1 MIEQRPDADR
11 TPSRTLPAGELL
23 ERTLELDTLAEE
35 LATVTGTRSGRLV
48 LLGGEAGIGK
58 TALAQA
64 FCSRLDSV
72 RVLTGACE
80 ALQTARP
87 LGPLVDVAT
96 ETGGELASLVE
107 TKILP
112 HFDFAHTT
120 RIAMGANWRRASSEQ
135 REQLVREFRTLL
147 VRTYSSALMNYRD
160 QVLEFKP
167 LRAQPG
173 DMQVTVRSEVRQSG
187 TQAVSIDYEME
198 KTASGWKVYD
208 VKISGASLAAT
219 YRDTFAEEVRN
230 HGIEGLIDS
239 LSSKNR
245 QNDARREPINT

>member
-1 MIEQRPDADR
+1 MRN
-11 TPSRTLPAGELL
+11 TLKTAALVLALAAPVSA
-23 ERTLELDTLAEE
+23 AEE
-35 LATVTGTRSGRLV
+35 LTPDALIRTIALEVLATIRQDKDIQ
-48 LLGGEAGIGK
+48 AGSPKKI
-58 TALAQA
+58 
-64 FCSRLDSV
+64 
-72 RVLTGACE
+72 
-80 ALQTARP
+80 
-87 LGPLVDVAT
+87 
-96 ETGGELASLVE
+96 ASLVE
-107 TKILP
+107 ARILP

-120 RIAMGANWRRASSEQ
+120 RIAMGANWRRASPEQ

-173 DMQVTVRSEVRQSG
+173 DTQVTVRSEVRQSG
-187 TQAVSIDYEME
+187 AQAVSIDYEME

-239 LSSKNR
+239 LSDKNR
-245 QNDARREPINT
+245 QNDARPASINT

>member
-1 MIEQRPDADR
+1 MRN
-11 TPSRTLPAGELL
+11 TLKTAALVLALAAP
-23 ERTLELDTLAEE
+23 TSPAEE
-35 LATVTGTRSGRLV
+35 LTPDALV
-48 LLGGEAGIGK
+48 K
-58 TALAQA
+58 TISLEVLAAIRQ
-64 FCSRLDSV
+64 DKDI
-72 RVLTGACE
+72 
-80 ALQTARP
+80 QP
-87 LGPLVDVAT
+87 KKI
-96 ETGGELASLVE
+96 ASLVE
-107 TKILP
+107 AKILP

-120 RIAMGANWRRASSEQ
+120 RIAMGANWRRASPEQ

-147 VRTYSSALMNYRD
+147 VRTYSSALMSYRD

-173 DMQVTVRSEVRQSG
+173 DAQVTVRSEVRQSG
-187 TQAVSIDYEME
+187 AQAVSIDYEME
-198 KTASGWKVYD
+198 KTPSGWKVYD

-245 QNDARREPINT
+245 QNDARRAPINT